1 MSATDGMG
9 GMPEIDTP
17 ALLVDLDLLERNLRE
32 TAELCAVHGKRL
44 RPHIKTHKMVEIARR
59 QVELGAVGL
68 TVAKLG
74 EAEVFAEAGFDDLFV
89 CYPIV
94 GAPKLDRLVT
104 LAERASVSTIA
115 DDIDTARALAAAA
128 RAAGLTIDVLVK
140 LDLGMHRVGVGEEE
154 AEALAT
160 GLADLDGLAF
170 RGVCIHEGLVYGES
184 DPARRRTLARD
195 QVSRLAEIGD
205 RLRAAGLPVDVVSC
219 GATPAFRD
227 VVDIE
232 GITEMRPG
240 NYVFYDAMQVALG
253 VVPADRCALSVLATV
268 VSHAAPDRA
277 VVDAGAKALTLDRGA
292 HGLELLPGYGQA
304 RGRDDITI
312 AGLSEEHGWL
322 RLDRSTAGDLAVG
335 TRLEI
340 TPNHACT
347 VVNCFDTATVVRD
360 GAVVA
365 QWTVAARGRMT

>member
-1 MSATDGMG
+1 MSAAS
-9 GMPEIDTP
+9 EIETP
-17 ALLVDLDLLERNLRE
+17 AILIDLDLLERNL
-32 TAELCAVHGKRL
+32 AEAADLAASHRKRL

-68 TVAKLG
+68 TMAKLG
-74 EAEVFAEAGFDDLFV
+74 EAEVFADAGFEDLFV

-94 GAPKLDRLVT
+94 GAAKLERLMA
-104 LAERASVSTIA
+104 LAQRARVSTIA
-115 DDIDTARALAAAA
+115 DDAGAVRALAAAA
-128 RAAGLTIDVLVK
+128 AAAGLTIDVLVK
-140 LDLGMHRVGVGEEE
+140 LDLGMHRVGVSAED

-160 GLADLDGLAF
+160 AICELDGLAF
-170 RGVCIHEGLVYGES
+170 RGVCIHEGGVYGEP

-195 QVSRLAEIGD
+195 HVSRLAEVGE
-205 RLRAAGLPVDVVSC
+205 RLRSAGLPVEVVSC

-232 GITEMRPG
+232 GITELRPG
-240 NYVFYDAMQVALG
+240 NYVFYDAMQAALG
-253 VVPADRCALSVLATV
+253 VVGTERCALTVLSTV
-268 VSHAAPDRA
+268 VSHAAADRA
-277 VVDAGAKALTLDRGA
+277 VIDAGAKALTLDRGA
-292 HGLELLPGYGQA
+292 HGLELLSGYGQV

-322 RLDRSTAGDLAVG
+322 RLDRSARERHIAVG
-335 TRLEI
+335 DRLEI

-347 VVNCFDTATVVRD
+347 VVNCFESATVISN

-365 QWTVAARGRMT
+365 CWHVAARGCMT